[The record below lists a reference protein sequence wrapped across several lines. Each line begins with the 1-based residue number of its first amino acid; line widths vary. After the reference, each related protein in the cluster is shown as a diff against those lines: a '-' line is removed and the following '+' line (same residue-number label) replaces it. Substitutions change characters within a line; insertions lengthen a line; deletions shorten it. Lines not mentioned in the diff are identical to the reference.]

1 MSDADATAVPAVD
14 GQCQECGFDYDGLSP
29 AETPDALR
37 TLGRR
42 YQAPLTRGLP
52 DEELDHLV
60 RSHPLPGVWSALE
73 YACHVR
79 DVFAVQTSRVEQT
92 LAEDVPSY
100 ESVDREGRVQRDRY
114 NEQDP
119 ATVAGEIAGNA
130 GTLAERLE
138 KLTAEQWARQGI
150 YNYPEPTERDLSWLA
165 RHTVHEGRHH
175 LLDVGRVL
183 RAARGR

>member
-1 MSDADATAVPAVD
+1 MSDAEPTAVPAVD
-14 GQCQECGFDYDGLSP
+14 GQCQECGFDYDGLSA

-42 YQAPLTRGLP
+42 YAAPLTRGLP
-52 DEELDHLV
+52 DEDLDALV

-79 DVFAVQTSRVEQT
+79 DVFDVQGSRVEQT
-92 LAEDVPSY
+92 LAEDMPSY
-100 ESVDREGRVQRDRY
+100 ESMDREGRVLHDRY
-114 NEQDP
+114 NEQEP
-119 ATVAGEIAGNA
+119 ATVARGIADNA
-130 GTLAERLE
+130 ATLADLLE
-138 KLTAEQWARQGI
+138 NLTSEQWERQGL
-150 YNYPEPTERDLSWLA
+150 YQYPKPTERDLSWLA